1 MADIQSRL
9 DTITSQLDP
18 TLKANSSNAL
28 SPSFALGR
36 LEGWFT
42 TLYIKIAVHGNDAV
56 WEETQNC
63 LDDFKKTVE
72 ESVETAKAP
81 APTKAP
87 RK

>member
-9 DTITSQLDP
+9 NTIASQLDP
-18 TLKANSSNAL
+18 ALKANSFNAL

-56 WEETQNC
+56 WKETQNW
-63 LDDFKKTVE
+63 LDDFRKTVE
-72 ESVETAKAP
+72 GPVEAAKAP

-87 RK
+87 